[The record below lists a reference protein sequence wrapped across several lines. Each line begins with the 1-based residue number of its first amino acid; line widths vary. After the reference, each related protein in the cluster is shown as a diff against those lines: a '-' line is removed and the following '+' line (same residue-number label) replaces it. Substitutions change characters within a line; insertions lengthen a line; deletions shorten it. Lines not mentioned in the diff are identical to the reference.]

1 MEFFK
6 LNSNKGNLIKGPL
19 IIKPKIFP
27 DNRGYF
33 FESWNHSEFN
43 KVISREVNF
52 VQDNHSESKFGVLR
66 GLHYQLS
73 PKAQAKLVRC
83 TKGEVFDVL
92 VDIRKDSNTYG
103 EWSSVLLNE
112 QNKLQFWI
120 PEGFVHGFLSL
131 KDFSEIQYK
140 TNEYWDKDLERSL
153 FWKDLDLNINW
164 PIENTNKNFK
174 IITNYKDSIAP
185 TLREIEKSGD
195 LF

>member
-1 MEFFK
+1 MEYYN

-33 FESWNHSEFN
+33 FESWNQSEFN
-43 KVISREVNF
+43 KKISREVNF
-52 VQDNHSESKFGVLR
+52 VQDNHSQSKFGVLR
-66 GLHYQLS
+66 GLHYQLR

-92 VDIRKDSNTYG
+92 VDLRKDSDTYG
-103 EWSSVLLNE
+103 EWSSVVLNAE
-112 QNKLQFWI
+112 NKLQFWI

-140 TNEYWDKDLERSL
+140 TNKYWDKDHERTL
-153 FWKDLDLNINW
+153 LWKDTDLNINW
-164 PIENTNKNFK
+164 PLGNNNEKCK
-174 IITNYKDSIAP
+174 IITNYRDSIAP
-185 TLREIEKSGD
+185 SLKEIEKSGD

>member
-6 LNSNKGNLIKGPL
+6 INSNKGNLIKGPL
-19 IIKPKIFP
+19 IIKPEIFP

-103 EWSSVLLNE
+103 EWSSILLNE
-112 QNKLQFWI
+112 KNKLQFWI

-131 KDFSEIQYK
+131 KEFSEIQYK
-140 TNEYWDKDLERSL
+140 TNEYWDKDHERSL

-174 IITNYKDSIAP
+174 VITNYKDSIAP

>member
-1 MEFFK
+1 MEYSNV
-6 LNSNKGNLIKGPL
+6 NSNMGNLIKGPL
-19 IIKPKIFP
+19 IIKPKIVR

-43 KVISREVNF
+43 KIISREVDF
-52 VQDNHSESKFGVLR
+52 LQDNHSKSKFGVLR
-66 GLHYQLS
+66 GLHYQLE

-92 VDIRKDSNTYG
+92 VDIRKDSDTYS
-103 EWSSVLLNE
+103 EWSSIILNE

-120 PEGFVHGFLSL
+120 PEGFAHGFISL
-131 KDFSEIQYK
+131 KNFSEVQYK
-140 TNEYWDKDLERSL
+140 TNEYWEKDLERTL

-164 PIENTNKNFK
+164 PIANSNEKHE
-174 IITNYKDSIAP
+174 IITNHKDSIAP
-185 TLREIEKSGD
+185 TLKEIEKKGD

>member
-1 MEFFK
+1 MEYFN

-33 FESWNHSEFN
+33 CESWNYSEFN
-43 KVISREVNF
+43 KIISREVNF
-52 VQDNHSESKFGVLR
+52 VQDNHSQSKFGVLR
-66 GLHYQLS
+66 GLHYQLR

-92 VDIRKDSNTYG
+92 VDLRKDSDTYG
-103 EWSSVLLNE
+103 EWSSVVLNAE
-112 QNKLQFWI
+112 NKLQFWI

-140 TNEYWDKDLERSL
+140 TNKYWDKDHERTL
-153 FWKDLDLNINW
+153 LWKDTDLNINW
-164 PIENTNKNFK
+164 PLGNNNEKCK
-174 IITNYKDSIAP
+174 IITNYRDSIAP
-185 TLREIEKSGD
+185 SLKEIEKSGD